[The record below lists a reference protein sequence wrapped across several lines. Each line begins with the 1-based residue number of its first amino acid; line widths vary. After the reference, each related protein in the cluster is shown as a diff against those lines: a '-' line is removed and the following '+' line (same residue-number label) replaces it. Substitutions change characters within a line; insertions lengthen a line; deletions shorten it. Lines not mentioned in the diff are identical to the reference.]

1 MDFLFDYYPY
11 SPGRLGT
18 WHPGLGMR
26 LEGDWEPSSNADAYT
41 HDGATWGVDPLTID
55 RARLALALGVLK
67 GTHGRAAQH
76 SCFGM
81 HEWAMVYRTSPSDVR
96 HESESLRLSPTEIA
110 GVVDDVG
117 LRCTHIDAFRF
128 FTTKAEPLN
137 EHTPTRARQ
146 ANDEQPGCIHAN
158 MDLYKY
164 AMWFQPYIP
173 GNLVVDC
180 FELSVYAR
188 EIDMRASPYDLKHLG
203 YAPIAVGNHRWST
216 RIRVGS
222 ARHRSEGRFVEAKPD
237 HGTHRR
243 GHSSICIHASPHDK
257 PRRDADRGNECG
269 LGNHDDHH
277 RRTCP
282 SRRTRAWASWWWRV
296 HPHDT
301 SSGVRR
307 GIRPQSRRSP
317 RACSSWR

>member
-18 WHPGLGMR
+18 WHPALGLR
-26 LEGDWEPSSNADAYT
+26 LEGDWEPLSKADAYT

-96 HESESLRLSPTEIA
+96 HESESLRLSPTEIS

-128 FTTKAEPLN
+128 FTAKAEPLN
-137 EHTPTRARQ
+137 EYTPTRARQ

-203 YAPIAVGNHRWST
+203 YSPIAVETIDGRREYASAQRDIAAKADSLRQSLITGLTAVDTAASAST
-216 RIRVGS
+216 R
-222 ARHRSEGRFVEAKPD
+222 HPM
-237 HGTHRR
+237 TN
-243 GHSSICIHASPHDK
+243 
-257 PRRDADRGNECG
+257 RDA
-269 LGNHDDHH
+269 
-277 RRTCP
+277 TP
-282 SRRTRAWASWWWRV
+282 IAA
-296 HPHDT
+296 T
-301 SSGVRR
+301 SAG
-307 GIRPQSRRSP
+307 
-317 RACSSWR
+317 

>member
-18 WHPGLGMR
+18 WHPGLGVR

-128 FTTKAEPLN
+128 FTAKAEPLN
-137 EHTPTRARQ
+137 EYTPTRARQ

-203 YAPIAVGNHRWST
+203 YSPIAVETIDGRREYASAQRDIAAKADSLRQSLITGLTAVDTAASAST
-216 RIRVGS
+216 RHPMTS
-222 ARHRSEGRFVEAKPD
+222 
-237 HGTHRR
+237 
-243 GHSSICIHASPHDK
+243 
-257 PRRDADRGNECG
+257 RDA
-269 LGNHDDHH
+269 
-277 RRTCP
+277 TP
-282 SRRTRAWASWWWRV
+282 IAA
-296 HPHDT
+296 T
-301 SSGVRR
+301 SAG
-307 GIRPQSRRSP
+307 
-317 RACSSWR
+317 